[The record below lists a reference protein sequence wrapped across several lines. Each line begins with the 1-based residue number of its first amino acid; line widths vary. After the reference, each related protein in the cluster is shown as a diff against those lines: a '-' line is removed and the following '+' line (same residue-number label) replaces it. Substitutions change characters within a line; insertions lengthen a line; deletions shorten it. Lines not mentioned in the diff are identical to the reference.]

1 MKLKNTIKTWR
12 LKALLIDPSKTRL
25 VIETADVGSSAAQQ
39 LTHNE
44 FANAEQASSFVDVSR
59 SNVAIPEMQSELAEA
74 EQTSS
79 SIDESPILLAIQDF
93 QSSVT
98 YYADPLEEQGKGWF
112 SLHWLGQAL
121 TNVFSTFS

>member
-12 LKALLIDPSKTRL
+12 LRALLIDPMKTRL
-25 VIETADVGSSAAQQ
+25 IIETADVESRWAQP
-39 LTHNE
+39 LSHNE
-44 FANAEQASSFVDVSR
+44 FANTEQTPSCVDMSR